1 LAYGNKTNT
10 ISSSEDTKEF
20 QLLNLSSQ
28 FYTLIPHIFP
38 QDKKPPIIDS
48 YNALKAKMNQIE
60 SLLDI
65 QIASTLMSEEAP
77 QYTSMNPIDAN
88 YKKLGIE

>member
-1 LAYGNKTNT
+1 
-10 ISSSEDTKEF
+10 
-20 QLLNLSSQ
+20 LNLSSQ